1 MKKHSLVVAL
11 PTVVLAGLLLS
22 GCGMFR
28 SQKAWD
34 RAQQEAPLEIPPGL
48 DTPPASAALVI
59 PPPGANAPTANG
71 VTARVGQAGGSVT
84 DGFVLADSV
93 DNTYH
98 RVGQTLEGGTL
109 GQLTSRDDT
118 AHTYLLTGVPASAT
132 AAHKR
137 GFFGRLFGRDKTPD
151 TAAPGAATGQV
162 QITINP
168 SGTSASE
175 VRAQGDA
182 AAVAKVIDTLKTK
195 LGG

>member
-1 MKKHSLVVAL
+1 MKKSSLVVAL

-48 DTPPASAALVI
+48 DTPSASAALVI

-71 VTARVGQAGGSVT
+71 ATAQVGGTVT
-84 DGFVLADSV
+84 DGFVLTDSV
-93 DNTYH
+93 DNAYH
-98 RVGQTLEGGTL
+98 RVGKTLEGGSL
-109 GQLTSRDDT
+109 GQLTARDDT
-118 AHTYLLTGVPASAT
+118 AHTYSLSGVPASAT
-132 AAHKR
+132 SAKKR
-137 GFFGRLFGRDKTPD
+137 GFFGRLFGRNKSSD
-151 TAAPGAATGQV
+151 AAPASGAGRV
-162 QITINP
+162 QISVNP
-168 SGTSASE
+168 SGTSGSE

-182 AAVAKVIDTLKTK
+182 AAVAKVIDTLKSQ